1 MYCTFLIPCAACIQ
15 EFVHA
20 SPHLDNL
27 DLCAFMAVMVSQSI
41 FLLPLLLWSSN
52 CTIGWTG
59 GNTCIHMFEQSSVA
73 IGM

>member
-15 EFVHA
+15 EFLHA

-41 FLLPLLLWSSN
+41 FFIASFVVELELHNWMDRGKYMY
-52 CTIGWTG
+52 TY
-59 GNTCIHMFEQSSVA
+59 V
-73 IGM
+73 